1 MHSMTASPSKQAK
14 ISVDTGG
21 LAVSV
26 AEQDYI
32 ITLDSKDMVG
42 LAVEL
47 LNRAQKLY
55 VQEKEKEAA
64 EKRATTTAL
73 R

>member
-1 MHSMTASPSKQAK
+1 MTASPSKQAK
-14 ISVDTGG
+14 ISVDANG

-26 AEQDYI
+26 AEDQDYI

-47 LNRAQKLY
+47 LNRAQKLH

-64 EKRATTTAL
+64 ERRAATTAL

>member
-1 MHSMTASPSKQAK
+1 MIASPSKAK
-14 ISVDTGG
+14 ISVGADSLSISIAGK
-21 LAVSV
+21 
-26 AEQDYI
+26 DYI

-42 LAVEL
+42 LAIEL
-47 LNRAQKLY
+47 LNGAQKLY

-64 EKRATTTAL
+64 EKRAATTAL

>member
-1 MHSMTASPSKQAK
+1 MIASPSKAT
-14 ISVDTGG
+14 ISVDANG

-26 AEQDYI
+26 AGKDYI

-47 LNRAQKLY
+47 LNRAQKLH

-64 EKRATTTAL
+64 EKRIATTSL

>member
-1 MHSMTASPSKQAK
+1 MIASPSKAK
-14 ISVDTGG
+14 ISVDANG

-26 AEQDYI
+26 AGKDYI

-47 LNRAQKLY
+47 LNRAQKLH

>member
-1 MHSMTASPSKQAK
+1 MPSMIASPSKAK
-14 ISVDTGG
+14 ISVDANG

-26 AEQDYI
+26 ADQDYI

-42 LAVEL
+42 LAIEL
-47 LNRAQKLY
+47 LNKAQKLH

-64 EKRATTTAL
+64 ERRIATTSL

>member
-1 MHSMTASPSKQAK
+1 MPSMIASLSKAK
-14 ISVDTGG
+14 ISVDANG

-26 AEQDYI
+26 SDKDYI

-47 LNRAQKLY
+47 LNRAQKLH

-64 EKRATTTAL
+64 EKRAATTAL

>member
-1 MHSMTASPSKQAK
+1 MIASPSKAK
-14 ISVDTGG
+14 ISVDANG

-26 AEQDYI
+26 AGKDYI

-47 LNRAQKLY
+47 LNKAQKLH

-64 EKRATTTAL
+64 EKRAATTAL

>member
-1 MHSMTASPSKQAK
+1 MLSMIASPSKAK
-14 ISVDTGG
+14 ISVDANG

-26 AEQDYI
+26 AGKDYI

-47 LNRAQKLY
+47 LNRAQKLH

-64 EKRATTTAL
+64 EKRIATTSL

>member
-1 MHSMTASPSKQAK
+1 MIASPSKAK
-14 ISVDTGG
+14 ISVDANG

-26 AEQDYI
+26 SDKDYI

-47 LNRAQKLY
+47 LNRAQKLH

-64 EKRATTTAL
+64 EKRAATTAL

>member
-1 MHSMTASPSKQAK
+1 MTVSPSKAK
-14 ISVDTGG
+14 ISVDASG

-26 AEQDYI
+26 ADHDYI

-47 LNRAQKLY
+47 LNKAQKLY

-64 EKRATTTAL
+64 ERRATTTAL

>member
-1 MHSMTASPSKQAK
+1 MTQSPSSAK
-14 ISVDTGG
+14 ISVDANG

-26 AEQDYI
+26 AEKDYI
-32 ITLDSKDMVG
+32 ITLNSSDMVG
-42 LAVEL
+42 LAIEL
-47 LNRAQKLY
+47 LNKAQKLH

-64 EKRATTTAL
+64 ERRAATTAL

>member
-1 MHSMTASPSKQAK
+1 MIASPSKAK
-14 ISVDTGG
+14 ISVDANG

-26 AEQDYI
+26 AGKDYI
-32 ITLDSKDMVG
+32 ITLDSKDMIG
-42 LAVEL
+42 LAIEL
-47 LNRAQKLY
+47 LNKAQKLH

-64 EKRATTTAL
+64 EKRIATTSL

>member
-1 MHSMTASPSKQAK
+1 MTASPSKQAK
-14 ISVDTGG
+14 ISVDANG

-47 LNRAQKLY
+47 LNRAQNLY

-64 EKRATTTAL
+64 ERRATTTAL